1 MKNWRLILL
10 ILIALAMAALAILTW
25 GSVGSAVCTYCLI
38 MMGAAMLFKRFL
50 INRDSGKFDSE

>member
-10 ILIALAMAALAILTW
+10 ILMALALAVLVILTW
-25 GSVGSAVCTYCLI
+25 GSVGSAICTYSLI
-38 MMGAAMLFKRFL
+38 MMGAALLFKRFL

>member
-1 MKNWRLILL
+1 MKNRRLSLL
-10 ILIALAMAALAILTW
+10 ILIALAMALLAILTW

-38 MMGAAMLFKRFL
+38 MMGAAVLVKKFL